1 MFKKPVTWIVL
12 LLICMLTYVFWPAAD
27 TLTANKGSN
36 KPTLVETQTVKKQ
49 FLKDEIIALG
59 TTQANES
66 IILTTQSTD
75 RVNAV
80 HFDDNDK
87 VKKGQLII
95 ALEHAEEQAELK
107 ELEIN
112 FAEQKRQLQRLL
124 DINKTSAPAESA
136 IDSQKSL
143 MESTQAQLSVAKI
156 KLSEKFIYAPFAG
169 VLGLRQVS
177 LGQLLTTDTE
187 ITTLDDLSQ
196 IKVEF
201 ELPEKYLNRVS
212 AGQSVSAKNI
222 AYGQMFNGSISSIAS
237 RLDKAT
243 RSFKVRAIFPNKQLK
258 LRAGMLL
265 QLIVETKSVEVLT
278 VPETAIIPINAE
290 HYVYQVI
297 DNKVHRVQV
306 VTGRRKPGLVEVVSG
321 LVEGDIV
328 VSQGVIKV
336 REGSMITTPEMMAAD
351 APVDSSANSAAK
363 E

>member
-12 LLICMLTYVFWPAAD
+12 LLICMLAFVYWPDVEQA
-27 TLTANKGSN
+27 TGQRGGNQPS
-36 KPTLVETQTVKKQ
+36 LVATQAVTKQ
-49 FLKDEIIALG
+49 YLKDEIIALG

-66 IILTTQSTD
+66 IILTAQSTD
-75 RVNAV
+75 RVKSV
-80 HFDDNDK
+80 HFDDSDI
-87 VKKGQLII
+87 VKKGQLIL
-95 ALEHAEEQAELK
+95 ALEHAEEQAEVK
-107 ELEIN
+107 ELEIKL
-112 FAEQKRQLQRLL
+112 AEQQRQLQRLL

-156 KLSEKFIYAPFAG
+156 QLSEKFIYSPFAG
-169 VLGLRQVS
+169 KLGLRQIS
-177 LGQLLTTDTE
+177 LGQLLTSNTE

-212 AGQSVSAKNI
+212 AGQAVSAKNI
-222 AYGQMFNGSISSIAS
+222 AYGQTFNGTISSIAS

-243 RSFKVRAIFPNKQLK
+243 RSFKVRAIFPNSELK

-265 QLIVETKSVEVLT
+265 QLVVETQSIEALT
-278 VPETAIIPINAE
+278 VPESSIIPMNAE
-290 HYVYQVI
+290 HYVYKVI
-297 DNKVHRVQV
+297 DNKVHKVLV
-306 VTGRRKPGLVEVVSG
+306 ETGRRKPGIVEVVSG

-336 REGSMITTPEMMAAD
+336 RDGSLVTTSQ
-351 APVDSSANSAAK
+351 SSALIDIK

>member
-12 LLICMLTYVFWPAAD
+12 LLICMLTYVFWPATD
-27 TLTANKGSN
+27 TALTKNGSS
-36 KPTLVETQTVKKQ
+36 KPTLVETQPVTKQ
-49 FLKDEIIALG
+49 FLKDEIVALG

-75 RVNAV
+75 RVHAV
-80 HFDDNDK
+80 HFDDSDR

-95 ALEHAEEQAELK
+95 ALEHAEEQAEVK
-107 ELEIN
+107 ELEIK

-143 MESTQAQLSVAKI
+143 MESTKAQLSVAKI
-156 KLSEKFIYAPFAG
+156 QLSEKFVYAPFSG

-177 LGQLLTTDTE
+177 PGQLLTTDTE

-212 AGQSVSAKNI
+212 EGQSVSAKNI
-222 AYGQMFNGSISSIAS
+222 AYGQMFNGTISSIAS

-243 RSFKVRAIFPNKQLK
+243 RSFKVRAIFPNEQLK

-265 QLIVETKSVEVLT
+265 QLVVETKSVEVLT

-306 VTGRRKPGLVEVVSG
+306 VTGRRKPGLVEIESG

-336 REGSMITTPEMMAAD
+336 REGSIITTPAD
-351 APVDSSANSAAK
+351 TAAAK

>member
-12 LLICMLTYVFWPAAD
+12 LLICMLTYVFWPAPD
-27 TLTANKGSN
+27 TELAKKGSS
-36 KPTLVETQTVKKQ
+36 KPTLVETQPATRQ

-75 RVNAV
+75 RVKGV
-80 HFDDNDK
+80 HFEDSDS
-87 VKKGQLII
+87 VKKGQLILT
-95 ALEHAEEQAELK
+95 LEHAEEQAEVK
-107 ELEIN
+107 GLEIK
-112 FAEQKRQLQRLL
+112 FAEQQRQLQRLL

-143 MESTQAQLSVAKI
+143 MEATQAQLAVAKI
-156 KLSEKFIYAPFAG
+156 KLSEKFVYAPFSG

-177 LGQLLTTDTE
+177 LGQLLDNDTE

-212 AGQSVSAKNI
+212 FGQSVVAKNI
-222 AYGQMFNGSISSIAS
+222 AYPQMFKGTITSIAS

-243 RSFKVRAIFPNKQLK
+243 RSFKVRAIFPNKELK

-265 QLIVETKSVEVLT
+265 QLTVETQSVEVLT
-278 VPETAIIPINAE
+278 VPEASIIPINAE
-290 HYVYQVI
+290 HYVYKVI
-297 DNKVHRVQV
+297 DNKVHRVEV
-306 VTGRRKPGLVEVVSG
+306 VTGRRKPGVVEVESG

-336 REGSMITTPEMMAAD
+336 RDGSMVTTAANKT
-351 APVDSSANSAAK
+351 A
-363 E
+363 EE

>member
-12 LLICMLTYVFWPAAD
+12 LLVCMLAYVYWPTAD
-27 TLTANKGSN
+27 VSTAKNASDKAS
-36 KPTLVETQTVKKQ
+36 LVKTQAVAKQ
-49 FLKDEIIALG
+49 FLQDEIVALG

-66 IILTTQSTD
+66 ITLTTQSTD

-80 HFDDNDK
+80 HFDDSDN

-95 ALEHAEEQAELK
+95 ALEHAEEQAEVK
-107 ELEIN
+107 GLEIK

-143 MESTQAQLSVAKI
+143 MEATQSQLSVAKI
-156 KLSEKFIYAPFAG
+156 QLSEKFVYAPFSG

-177 LGQLLTTDTE
+177 PGQLLDSDTE

-212 AGQSVSAKNI
+212 FGQSVVAKNI
-222 AYGQMFNGSISSIAS
+222 AYPQMFKGTITSIAS

-243 RSFKVRAIFPNKQLK
+243 RSFKVRAIFPNKELK

-265 QLIVETKSVEVLT
+265 QLTVETQSVEVLT
-278 VPETAIIPINAE
+278 VPETSIIPINAE
-290 HYVYQVI
+290 HYVYKVI
-297 DNKVHRVQV
+297 DNKVHKTLV

-321 LVEGDIV
+321 LDEGDIV

-336 REGSMITTPEMMAAD
+336 RDGSMVTT
-351 APVDSSANSAAK
+351 SKSTAAK